1 MQLLAMIHLEAI
13 HKIFDC
19 IGLAPRPPPI
29 ARALPEREIDELDF
43 S

>member
-1 MQLLAMIHLEAI
+1 VGGVVSAKVKSAHHYAGP
-13 HKIFDC
+13 KV
-19 IGLAPRPPPI
+19 PI